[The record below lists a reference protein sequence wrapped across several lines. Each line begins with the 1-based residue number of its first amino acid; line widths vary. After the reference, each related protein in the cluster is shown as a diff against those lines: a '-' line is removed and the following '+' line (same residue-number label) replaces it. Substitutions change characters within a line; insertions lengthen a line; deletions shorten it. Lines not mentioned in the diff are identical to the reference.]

1 LNERE
6 WRVWWSRISHAP
18 KRAKG
23 PQAIIHFGK
32 PTDLSQQSAFY
43 FFTFF
48 AHSCTAAFNLTVN
61 LKAICFNLYANE
73 VLFFSVDFF
82 FYSWF
87 QEI

>member
-1 LNERE
+1 M
-6 WRVWWSRISHAP
+6 SHAL

-32 PTDLSQQSAFY
+32 PTDLTQQSF